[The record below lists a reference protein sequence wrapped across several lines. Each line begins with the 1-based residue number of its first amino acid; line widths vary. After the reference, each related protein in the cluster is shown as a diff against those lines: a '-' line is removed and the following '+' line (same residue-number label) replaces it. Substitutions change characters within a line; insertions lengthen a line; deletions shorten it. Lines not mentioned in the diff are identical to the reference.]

1 MHLQCL
7 QRNMESYNAVLI
19 EEGISM
25 SDRLKKL
32 RDLVIRQMKTLNEIS
47 VDNLP
52 NTEKKEND

>member
-1 MHLQCL
+1 
-7 QRNMESYNAVLI
+7 
-19 EEGISM
+19 M